1 MLSFGCTA
9 SRWVCYQFSAGLR
22 TAPKVFSPPAR
33 GITPHDRYVQRP
45 GRWSLLIN
53 FQSPSSAASAVS
65 VNMSFYSD
73 RTWFWSHQS
82 SFVLNEKRNRQEEE
96 IQSKN
101 ELFPF
106 PLIRPPPPIVS
117 YCTIFFLLPSFVGW
131 LCVIS
136 SHPRGNVIPHNSY
149 QYPCDLSLLLL
160 FLFFLLLPIINDYT
174 LSSMGSG
181 WASIDRWFST
191 KYLHRKMINQQET
204 VKTVDPYRSIHPS
217 PV

>member
-1 MLSFGCTA
+1 MLHQQCPSIWVSIRIELDSGRI
-9 SRWVCYQFSAGLR
+9 SRLLCWMKREIAKRRRFNLR
-22 TAPKVFSPPAR
+22 TSSSPFLL
-33 GITPHDRYVQRP
+33 YV
-45 GRWSLLIN
+45 LLI
-53 FQSPSSAASAVS
+53 
-65 VNMSFYSD
+65 
-73 RTWFWSHQS
+73 
-82 SFVLNEKRNRQEEE
+82 VLNN
-96 IQSKN
+96 I
-101 ELFPF
+101 
-106 PLIRPPPPIVS
+106 
-117 YCTIFFLLPSFVGW
+117 LPSFVGW

-136 SHPRGNVIPHNSY
+136 SHPRGNVIPHNSS